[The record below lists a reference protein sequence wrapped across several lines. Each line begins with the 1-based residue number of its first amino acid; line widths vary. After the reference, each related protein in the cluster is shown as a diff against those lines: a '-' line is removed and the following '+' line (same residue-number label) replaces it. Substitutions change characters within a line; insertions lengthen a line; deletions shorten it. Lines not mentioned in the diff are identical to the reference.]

1 MATKTAT
8 LQLIWY
14 QIQQE
19 TVYYITDMDP
29 VKKQQH
35 SNNLAYLYA
44 LLDFILKSKAPRKGF
59 QPLPPPSPLPPSA
72 TV

>member
-1 MATKTAT
+1 MAAKATT

-19 TVYYITDMDP
+19 TVYYITETDP

-35 SNNLAYLYA
+35 SNNLAHLYA

-59 QPLPPPSPLPPSA
+59 QPLPPPPPPLPSA

>member
-1 MATKTAT
+1 MATEAAT

-19 TVYYITDMDP
+19 RVYYITEIDP

-35 SNNLAYLYA
+35 SNNLAHLYA
-44 LLDFILKSKAPRKGF
+44 LLDLILKLKAPRKGF
-59 QPLPPPSPLPPSA
+59 
-72 TV
+72 

>member
-1 MATKTAT
+1 MAAKAAT

-19 TVYYITDMDP
+19 TVYYITEMDP

-35 SNNLAYLYA
+35 SNNLAHLYA
-44 LLDFILKSKAPRKGF
+44 LLDFILKLKAPRKGF
-59 QPLPPPSPLPPSA
+59 QPLPPPPPPPPSA

>member
-1 MATKTAT
+1 MATEAAT

-19 TVYYITDMDP
+19 TVYYITETDP

-35 SNNLAYLYA
+35 SNNLAHLYA

-59 QPLPPPSPLPPSA
+59 QSPPPPPPPPPSA